1 MLSLNHIPAP
11 MTSILAAN
19 WLNISINLLLV
30 IHVVICLLL
39 ALVVLMQRPK
49 QEGLGAA
56 FGGGLT
62 DQAFG
67 ARTTDVLQKSTVYLG
82 TLFFVITLVLAI
94 LIGKRQSD
102 NPTLAIVEEEKVEQ
116 AVVTPEEPEDPS
128 EVKAAVQMPK
138 LPTQEPK
145 PEGEA
150 NAPEGEVNTPP
161 SPEAAAEKVQPAA
174 ELDEA
179 AAVKEAAAVIP
190 ASVESAEAPAV
201 PAKKPEPAVKE

>member
-1 MLSLNHIPAP
+1 
-11 MTSILAAN
+11 MTSIIAAN

-30 IHVVICLLL
+30 IHVAVCLLL

-67 ARTTDVLQKSTVYLG
+67 ARTTDVLQKGTVYLG

-102 NPTLAIVEEEKVEQ
+102 NPTLTFEVEEKVEEV
-116 AVVTPEEPEDPS
+116 AAPVETPEVS
-128 EVKAAVQMPK
+128 GKVKAAVEMPAV
-138 LPTQEPK
+138 P
-145 PEGEA
+145 
-150 NAPEGEVNTPP
+150 V
-161 SPEAAAEKVQPAA
+161 VPAA
-174 ELDEA
+174 ELSAQPEE
-179 AAVKEAAAVIP
+179 VP
-190 ASVESAEAPAV
+190 AEPAKNPEPAPAV
-201 PAKKPEPAVKE
+201 KQ

>member
-1 MLSLNHIPAP
+1 MPSLNHIPAL

-67 ARTTDVLQKSTVYLG
+67 ARTTDVLQKGTVYLG

-102 NPTLAIVEEEKVEQ
+102 NPTLSIDVEDKVEEVAEAEV
-116 AVVTPEEPEDPS
+116 EPEAPG

-138 LPTQEPK
+138 APAQETDSK
-145 PEGEA
+145 DDVEGATNSDA
-150 NAPEGEVNTPP
+150 NAGAAKLEVE
-161 SPEAAAEKVQPAA
+161 SEKP
-174 ELDEA
+174 
-179 AAVKEAAAVIP
+179 AAVIP
-190 ASVESAEAPAV
+190 PNPDSAETLTTPAQPGVEPAQKPAPASQQ
-201 PAKKPEPAVKE
+201 

>member
-1 MLSLNHIPAP
+1 
-11 MTSILAAN
+11 MTSIIAAN

-30 IHVVICLLL
+30 IHVAICLLL

-67 ARTTDVLQKSTVYLG
+67 ARTTDVLQKGTVYLG

-102 NPTLAIVEEEKVEQ
+102 NPTLTVEVEEKVEEV
-116 AVVTPEEPEDPS
+116 AVPVEVPEVPGK
-128 EVKAAVQMPK
+128 VKAAVEMPAV
-138 LPTQEPK
+138 P
-145 PEGEA
+145 A
-150 NAPEGEVNTPP
+150 V
-161 SPEAAAEKVQPAA
+161 PAA
-174 ELDEA
+174 EL
-179 AAVKEAAAVIP
+179 P
-190 ASVESAEAPAV
+190 AQPAEVPAEPAKNPEPAPAV
-201 PAKKPEPAVKE
+201 NQ